1 VYALLFMAIL
11 AIADAVIIIGCNKL
25 NIPPEATTGAV
36 IIITLALGKIIPTLV
51 ARICEAM
58 GLRDID

>member
-11 AIADAVIIIGCNKL
+11 AIADAVIIIGCN
-25 NIPPEATTGAV
+25 IPPVETTGAV